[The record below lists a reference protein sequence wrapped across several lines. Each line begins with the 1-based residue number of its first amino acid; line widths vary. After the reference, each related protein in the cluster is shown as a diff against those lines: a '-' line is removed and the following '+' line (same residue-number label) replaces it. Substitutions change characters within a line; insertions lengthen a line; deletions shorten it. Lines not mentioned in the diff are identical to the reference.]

1 MSFEMLGGERKHTG
15 SRGMHQGWCRRGSI
29 DAAGIFFVSSKSST
43 VTECMPTR
51 NDNTMTQAVTYGSL
65 INKTRLLSRIISM
78 RRAIEAEF
86 EVPERDPSI
95 TIYKFPL

>member
-1 MSFEMLGGERKHTG
+1 MSFEMLGGERKHTR

-65 INKTRLLSRIISM
+65 INKTRLLSR
-78 RRAIEAEF
+78 AIEAEF